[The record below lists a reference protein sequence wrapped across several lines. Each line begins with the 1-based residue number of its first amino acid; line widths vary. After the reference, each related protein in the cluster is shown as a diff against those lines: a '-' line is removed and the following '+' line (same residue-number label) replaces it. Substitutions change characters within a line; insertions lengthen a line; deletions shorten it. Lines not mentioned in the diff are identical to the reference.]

1 MSVENHVGDFIAGQ
15 PVTISFTDAQNCNAD
30 GACLWDDWIGIYP
43 VTENPDWTSYQDG
56 HWAYHGSGDVGS
68 GSVTITPA
76 EFGDYFVVLLGGA
89 DGYTEL
95 TDPDNRLI
103 ISVVNWVPLAEP
115 IITVGDCRTTAG
127 SHGCDLLFGAVILT
141 CCAPLA
147 KSRGA
152 RRQALL
158 DTEQHGFC

>member
-1 MSVENHVGDFIAGQ
+1 MSVVNHVGDFIAGQ

-30 GACLWDDWIGIYP
+30 GACLWDDWVGIYP
-43 VTENPDWTSYQDG
+43 VTENPDWTNYQDG

-103 ISVVNWVPLAEP
+103 ISVVNWVPLVEP

-127 SHGCDLLFGAVILT
+127 SHGCDLR
-141 CCAPLA
+141 LA
-147 KSRGA
+147 
-152 RRQALL
+152 L
-158 DTEQHGFC
+158 